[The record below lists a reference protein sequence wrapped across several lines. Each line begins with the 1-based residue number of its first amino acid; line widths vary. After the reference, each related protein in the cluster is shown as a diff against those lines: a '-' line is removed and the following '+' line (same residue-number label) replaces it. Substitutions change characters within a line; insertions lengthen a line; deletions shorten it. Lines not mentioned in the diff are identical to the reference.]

1 MPQTTVPL
9 VRMETRYQRALAE
22 EYLGNKGFYSLVGML
37 EMLEEFKDIM
47 KAKKKFIEIPGKSYK
62 TKDI

>member
-22 EYLGNKGFYSLVGML
+22 EYLGKKGFYSLVGML

-47 KAKKKFIEIPGKSYK
+47 KAKKKFIEIPEKSYK

>member
-9 VRMETRYQRALAE
+9 VQMETRYQRALAE
-22 EYLGNKGFYSLVGML
+22 EYLENKGFYSLVGML